1 MATQKY
7 VSDIKTINWE
17 NSIVYHKL
25 SNLEFLNIMFN
36 PESLAR
42 VKQQMGDKAADM
54 NIQNFVAD
62 KDSCSFD
69 MPPIGNIK
77 FHIEERIE
85 PKTIKIASDASTQ
98 FQFRLWIQLL
108 PKTSTQCKMRITLH
122 TELNM
127 MMKMMVGKKLEG
139 GINQIADG
147 IAQIPFGMI

>member
-42 VKQQMGDKAADM
+42 VKEQMGDKAADM

-62 KDSCSFD
+62 RDRCSFD
-69 MPPIGNIK
+69 VAPMG
-77 FHIEERIE
+77 HISFYVEEREE
-85 PKTIKIASDASTQ
+85 PKTIKIRSEESTP

-108 PKTSTQCKMRITLH
+108 PVNSTQCKMRITLH